1 MPAAGVHVAAAHRKA
16 RDCLWRD
23 GRRSA
28 LCGRVTW
35 IRIYVFVG
43 EPRCVPANQA
53 YDPVRF
59 YRTAAR
65 ACRPNIEDAQTERGR
80 GQSARDRLSHMKR
93 PLGRLWRYVRPHVGM
108 LTLSVFLVAVVGI
121 LEAATPFLIGLVFDT
136 LLRASATPTVTI
148 PLVDLHLD
156 LATSDGRVFLLL
168 LVVVT
173 AIKAA
178 AEYGSTNTASYV

>member
-1 MPAAGVHVAAAHRKA
+1 
-16 RDCLWRD
+16 
-23 GRRSA
+23 
-28 LCGRVTW
+28 
-35 IRIYVFVG
+35 
-43 EPRCVPANQA
+43 
-53 YDPVRF
+53 
-59 YRTAAR
+59 
-65 ACRPNIEDAQTERGR
+65 
-80 GQSARDRLSHMKR
+80 MKR

-108 LTLSVFLVAVVGI
+108 LIVSVFLVAVVGI

-168 LVVVT
+168 LVAVT

-178 AEYGSTNTASYV
+178 AKYGSTNTASYLGQAVVRDLR